1 MKFRRPDPLI
11 TGQAARASTIF
22 MVSWL
27 LMPITPAHW
36 YGMIITLQKIGL
48 AKRAITSLPIWQ
60 IKPLTISHPTFLFL
74 LTDLSSCFGR
84 QAPCTLRTRWRRN
97 TLTYTKASLIWDGI
111 KQEKKFIKIK

>member
-1 MKFRRPDPLI
+1 MKFRRADPLI
-11 TGQAARASTIF
+11 TGQAARALTII

-27 LMPITPAHW
+27 PMPMTTAHW
-36 YGMIITLQKIGL
+36 YGMIIILLKIGL
-48 AKRAITSLPIWQ
+48 AKRAITSLPTWQ

-84 QAPCTLRTRWRRN
+84 QAPCTLRTSGRRN
-97 TLTYTKASLIWDGI
+97 TLKYPKASFVWDGI